1 MATAGT
7 TTPGPAMRPAA
18 AERGFLRVARGLL
31 RGGSGAVGIVL
42 FALIVLAV
50 LLAPLLTPYAPEDVD
65 LRNRL
70 VPGFWAGN
78 WDHPLGTDELGRDIL
93 ARTLYGGR
101 LSLTT
106 GLSVVGLTAIL
117 GTIIGAVS
125 GFYGG
130 RLDLIL
136 MRAVDLLMVLPDLVL
151 AMVVI
156 AILGRG
162 LDKAMVAIVVV
173 YTPRMARLVRGNVL
187 ALRSAEFVH
196 AAEAQGASRL
206 RILWRHVLPNALPPA
221 IVFLTLLLGDAVL
234 YAAGLGFLGLGA
246 QPPAPEW
253 GAMLSAARN
262 LLVVGQWWAA
272 AAPGVAIA
280 LTVLSLNLLGDALR
294 DLLDPRSRG

>member
-1 MATAGT
+1 MPTDGVTA
-7 TTPGPAMRPAA
+7 PGAA
-18 AERGFLRVARGLL
+18 VPVAGNGGLRRVFRGLG
-31 RGGSGAVGIVL
+31 RGAGAFGLVL
-42 FALIVLAV
+42 FALVVLAV
-50 LLAPLLTPYAPEDVD
+50 LLAPVLTPYSPEEPD

-70 VPGFWAGN
+70 SPGFWAGN
-78 WDHPLGTDELGRDIL
+78 WEHPLGTDELGRDVL

-101 LSLTT
+101 LSLMT
-106 GLSVVGLTAIL
+106 GLAVVACTAVL
-117 GTIIGAVS
+117 GTVIGAVS

-130 RLDLIL
+130 RLDLIA
-136 MRAVDLLMVLPDLVL
+136 MRVMDLLMVLPDLVL

-187 ALRSAEFVH
+187 AMRSAEFVQ
-196 AAEAQGASRL
+196 AARAQGAGSL
-206 RILWRHVLPNALPPA
+206 RILWRHVLPNALPPS

-253 GAMLSAARN
+253 GAMLSSARD

-272 AAPGVAIA
+272 AAPGAAIA
-280 LTVLSLNLLGDALR
+280 VTVLSLNLLGDTLR
-294 DLLDPRSRG
+294 DILDPRSRIT